1 MRARELGIKIG
12 LLEPGELDA
21 ITDVPG
27 VLVGHTTLVSGDG
40 RLVVGEGPVRT
51 GVTVVVPHEDDVWTE
66 PIFAGCHRLNG
77 NGELTGL
84 EWVRESGFLGG
95 VIGITNTHSVGVVHD
110 SLIAHAARSRA
121 NESVF
126 WSLPVV
132 GETYDGALND
142 INGFHVKPSHV
153 DAALAAASGG
163 PVAEGNVGGGTGM
176 ICHEFKGGIGTA
188 SRRVA
193 AMDGGWVVGA
203 LVQANYGSRRLL
215 RIDGVPVGQE
225 IPVSE
230 VPSPWDQV
238 EQLEAGARAKAAAS
252 SASASAAN
260 SAAATSASASAAF
273 ASGTWRVGPEGGSII
288 VILATNAPLLPH
300 QCTRLA
306 QRASLG
312 IARMGSIASHGSGD
326 LIVAFATGNRGLSR
340 TAGEE
345 DPRQT
350 VAAQMVVDKAIN
362 PLFQA
367 AVEATEAAI
376 VNALLAAE
384 TTVGRD
390 GITAHALDHE
400 RLIEVMARYG
410 RGPSALATRANPG
423 GATSAP
429 EPGPPPSTAG

>member
-27 VLVGHTTLVSGDG
+27 VRVGHTTLISGEG
-40 RLVVGEGPVRT
+40 PLAVGQGPVRT

-66 PIFAGCHRLNG
+66 PVFAGCHRLNG

-110 SLIAHAARSRA
+110 ALIAHAARSRR

-176 ICHEFKGGIGTA
+176 LCHEFKGGIGTA

-193 AMDGGWVVGA
+193 DKDGGWVVGA
-203 LVQANYGSRRLL
+203 LVQANYGARELL

-238 EQLEAGARAKAAAS
+238 DELG
-252 SASASAAN
+252 SAATRTLAMQGGHLPHQPHHPR
-260 SAAATSASASAAF
+260 S
-273 ASGTWRVGPEGGSII
+273 GPEGGSII
-288 VILATNAPLLPH
+288 VVLATNAPLLPH

-326 LIVAFATGNRGLSR
+326 LIIAFATGNRGLSR

-345 DPRQT
+345 DPRRT
-350 VAAQMVVDKAIN
+350 VEAQMVVDKAVN

-384 TTVGRD
+384 TMVGRD

-400 RLIEVMARYG
+400 RLLDIMARYG
-410 RGPSALATRANPG
+410 RGPRTQAAPTSPDREPSAAK
-423 GATSAP
+423 
-429 EPGPPPSTAG
+429 PGPPSPLAG